1 MSSTTLSSTAR
12 DFKPTFIL
20 LLEVSASF
28 KKFSDIL
35 GDGRDIEDFPSSWL
49 IDWLLTEEFC
59 LSLDVFD
66 TGVSAWENGRAYS
79 YFCCCW

>member
-1 MSSTTLSSTAR
+1 MKNGRNFSKWLNPYTPFCFSSVESLLSDQHYNNIMSSTTLTSTAR

-35 GDGRDIEDFPSSWL
+35 GDGRDIEDFPSS
-49 IDWLLTEEFC
+49 
-59 LSLDVFD
+59 
-66 TGVSAWENGRAYS
+66 
-79 YFCCCW
+79 